1 MLGIE
6 HIADKAGGL
15 RAQGRN
21 VKVGDATDTNTDI
34 WNPIRAAKPK
44 DLIMLAMPIHHSNAL
59 TANQFAMS
67 A

>member
-1 MLGIE
+1 VLGIE

-21 VKVGDATDTNTDI
+21 VKVGDATDTDI
-34 WNPIRAAKPK
+34 WNAIRAAKPK
-44 DLIMLAMPIHHSNAL
+44 DLIMLAMPSHHSNAL